1 MVAMRSWQAGSL
13 LTRRTKQLPSVRRD
27 STADQHQHALLWR
40 QDHHQKGQATTRRD
54 QRQSHHS
61 PRQTIHYCPIH
72 HPLTANE
79 LPLLQEHVRR
89 EKEIINV
96 RPQNL
101 TFSPFGLSTNRERR
115 ATERPALSLR
125 EIVEE
130 TDSEEVEYNGMND
143 NVWKSGEQMGK
154 GHDGA

>member
-1 MVAMRSWQAGSL
+1 P
-13 LTRRTKQLPSVRRD
+13 LTSTNTPFSGDKIITRKVKQLPDETNAKV
-27 STADQHQHALLWR
+27 
-40 QDHHQKGQATTRRD
+40 TTRR
-54 QRQSHHS
+54 
-61 PRQTIHYCPIH
+61 
-72 HPLTANE
+72 
-79 LPLLQEHVRR
+79 EHVRR
-89 EKEIINV
+89 AKEIINV

-115 ATERPALSLR
+115 ATDRPALSLR